1 MDGQSPKDM
10 KIWEMQDDDIHRIQ
24 YEERH
29 YKFGIGHDLDPS
41 ALSFWPRR
49 STFEFG
55 PLQVLRRYVADSI
68 PSQGYERGNGFR
80 RRRNATRRAV

>member
-1 MDGQSPKDM
+1 MDGQSPRDM

-41 ALSFWPRR
+41 ALFCWPLASKKYIQIRTASSPAAIRR
-49 STFEFG
+49 
-55 PLQVLRRYVADSI
+55 
-68 PSQGYERGNGFR
+68 
-80 RRRNATRRAV
+80 

>member
-1 MDGQSPKDM
+1 MDGQSPRDM

-41 ALSFWPRR
+41 ALFCWPRK
-49 STFEFG
+49 STFKFG
-55 PLQVLRRYVADSI
+55 PLQVLRQNVATRYHPRG
-68 PSQGYERGNGFR
+68 PSEDGFKR
-80 RRRNATRRAV
+80 MRNATRRAV